1 MHPALIPHKR
11 SHRVSLYAVKWAV
24 RTMTIRNAP
33 PELSAALSAEKYL
46 RGLSLNRAVLA
57 LKEESL
63 GVGGQVRNNGLQR
76 LAGNWSEDEFREFE
90 NAVAPF
96 GEIDGDLW
104 G

>member
-1 MHPALIPHKR
+1 MD
-11 SHRVSLYAVKWAV
+11 AVKRATPMK
-24 RTMTIRNAP
+24 TMTIRNVP
-33 PELSAALSAEKYL
+33 PELSAALSAEKYR
-46 RGLSLNRAVLA
+46 RGLSLNRTVLA
-57 LKEESL
+57 LMEESL
-63 GVGGQVRNNGLQR
+63 GVGGKVRSNGLRR